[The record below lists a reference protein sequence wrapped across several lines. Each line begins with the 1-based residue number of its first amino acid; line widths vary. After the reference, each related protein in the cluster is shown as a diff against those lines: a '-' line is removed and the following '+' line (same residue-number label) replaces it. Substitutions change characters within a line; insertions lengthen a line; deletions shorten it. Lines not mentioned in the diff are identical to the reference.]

1 MGKMTAR
8 LEETNS
14 FPRHVEELRLV
25 ADEDDEVRT
34 TVKPKIGAAASTV
47 STEESSVCNQI
58 L

>member
-34 TVKPKIGAAASTV
+34 TVKPKIGAAASKY
-47 STEESSVCNQI
+47 
-58 L
+58 